1 MDAIREKARTRGI
14 SEQEMLE
21 LDALYMFQKRYPV
34 YYELHRGIMAVR
46 NEISE
51 DSAMMSSISQ
61 QSHYYHFDIDEMI
74 WATARQTFRENE
86 LRRISDLIRKDE
98 KWLAQ
103 VKQKALDRGLT
114 LEDMLRMDAIWV
126 FEQKLK

>member
-1 MDAIREKARTRGI
+1 M
-14 SEQEMLE
+14 
-21 LDALYMFQKRYPV
+21 
-34 YYELHRGIMAVR
+34 
-46 NEISE
+46 
-51 DSAMMSSISQ
+51 
-61 QSHYYHFDIDEMI
+61 
-74 WATARQTFRENE
+74 ARQTFRENE